1 MVNLRSGPS
10 CGMRDNDQ
18 LTKVRAVGTTSF
30 LVTAHDQ
37 PCLGLD
43 DARRRYE
50 GLRAPQTGGRS

>member
-1 MVNLRSGPS
+1 
-10 CGMRDNDQ
+10 MRDNDQ

-43 DARRRYE
+43 DARRWYE